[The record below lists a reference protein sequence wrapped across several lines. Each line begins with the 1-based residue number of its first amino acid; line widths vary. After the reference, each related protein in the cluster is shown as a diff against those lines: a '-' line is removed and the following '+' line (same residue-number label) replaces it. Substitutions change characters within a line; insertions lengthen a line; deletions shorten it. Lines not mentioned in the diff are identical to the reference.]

1 MVLCLCLTDA
11 LKLKKRI
18 LTILKIFK
26 PEEIKP
32 RANDVKF
39 SLKITPFAQKN
50 FLVGVEYMHKID
62 MIRVVVSIG
71 IGTKLM
77 DHYKQKKEAEKNEI
91 WSIFSKSMRARN
103 FNVMI
108 TKDFSAL
115 EGFKLLIQQNMSAQ
129 GLFDTVSEGMLLLQD
144 LGELLYQADQ
154 SLKVPKASQSGQ
166 NMFQ

>member
-1 MVLCLCLTDA
+1 MADA

-32 RANDVKF
+32 RSNDVKF
-39 SLKITPFAQKN
+39 ALKITPFEATS
-50 FLVGVEYMHKID
+50 FIMGVEYMHKID
-62 MIRVVVSIG
+62 MIRVIVSIG
-71 IGTKLM
+71 MGTKLR
-77 DHYKQKKEAEKNEI
+77 DHYKLKKEIERNEI
-91 WSIFSKSMRARN
+91 LSIFSKTMRARN
-103 FNVMI
+103 FNAVI
-108 TKDFSAL
+108 IKDFAAL

-129 GLFDTVSEGMLLLQD
+129 GLLDTVNEGVYLLQD

-154 SLKVPKASQSGQ
+154 SLKVPQVSEASK

>member
-1 MVLCLCLTDA
+1 MTDA

-32 RANDVKF
+32 RGNDVKF
-39 SLKITPFAQKN
+39 ALKITPFEAKN
-50 FLVGVEYMHKID
+50 FLAGVEYMHKID
-62 MIRVVVSIG
+62 MTRVVVSIV
-71 IGTKLM
+71 IGTKLR
-77 DHYKQKKEAEKNEI
+77 DHYKQKKEDEKNEI
-91 WSIFSKSMRARN
+91 WAIFSKTMRARN
-103 FNVMI
+103 FNVVI

-115 EGFKLLIQQNMSAQ
+115 EGFKFLIQQNMSAQ
-129 GLFDTVSEGMLLLQD
+129 GLFDTVSEGILLLQD

-154 SLKVPKASQSGQ
+154 SLKVPKASQSSQ

>member
-1 MVLCLCLTDA
+1 MTDA

-32 RANDVKF
+32 RGNDVKF
-39 SLKITPFAQKN
+39 ALKITPFEAKN
-50 FLVGVEYMHKID
+50 FLAGVEYMHKID
-62 MIRVVVSIG
+62 MIRVVVSIV
-71 IGTKLM
+71 IGTKLR
-77 DHYKQKKEAEKNEI
+77 DHYKQKKEDEKNEI
-91 WSIFSKSMRARN
+91 WAIFSKTMRARN
-103 FNVMI
+103 FNVVI

-115 EGFKLLIQQNMSAQ
+115 EGFKFLIQQNMSAQ
-129 GLFDTVSEGMLLLQD
+129 GLFDTVSEGILLLQD

-154 SLKVPKASQSGQ
+154 SLKVPKASQSSQ